1 MKELKATLMMNSVVK
16 YELFEHAFVRVK
28 LQFNSYTKIIVITIP
43 SYTFKFIPG

>member
-16 YELFEHAFVRVK
+16 YFEHAFVSVK
-28 LQFNSYTKIIVITIP
+28 LQFNGYTKIIVITIP